1 MDALLVANGTVL
13 TLGAHSR
20 VLANHDVLCRDGVI
34 ERIAPRG
41 TIDAQGARVLDAS
54 RRVVM
59 PGFIN
64 AHTHLYSTFARG
76 ITGLRSSTSFREVLE
91 HLWWRLDRAL
101 ALEDCGL
108 SALVAM
114 TDAVRHGT
122 TTLIDHHASPSAVRG
137 SLDVIASAAMRV
149 GVRAC
154 LCYEVSDRDGE
165 RVAGEGIE
173 ENSRFVRRCQVEGGD
188 RLRALFGL
196 HASFTVSDATLAS
209 VAEAGKRLG
218 AGFHVHAAEAASDQE
233 HAVRVFGARV
243 IERFRAFDVLGPRT
257 IAAHCVHVDDREMEV
272 LAATGTTV
280 IHNPQSNMN
289 NAVGAADVRRLQ
301 RHGVL
306 VGLGTDAMTEN
317 MLEELRAALWLRHL
331 TQADPSAGF
340 ADTVSLLLA
349 NNAAIANRHWQGR
362 LGEVREGAL
371 ADLVVID
378 YDPPTPLE
386 EGNLGGH
393 VVFGL
398 SQAAVDATIVGGRVL
413 MAGRRLELDLD
424 EAELAAHA
432 RERAR
437 ALWERL

>member
-13 TLGAHSR
+13 TLGPRNR
-20 VLANHDVLCRDGVI
+20 VLSNHDVLCRDGVI
-34 ERIAPRG
+34 ERVAPHG
-41 TIDAQGARVLDAS
+41 TIAAQGVRVLDAS

-64 AHTHLYSTFARG
+64 AHTHFYSTFARG
-76 ITGLRSSTSFREVLE
+76 IGGLRSSTSFREVLE
-91 HLWWRLDRAL
+91 NLWWRLDRAL

-114 TDAVRHGT
+114 VDAVRHGT

-149 GVRAC
+149 GVRVC

-165 RVAGEGIE
+165 RVAHEGIE
-173 ENSRFVRRCQVEGGD
+173 ENARFIRRCQVEGGD
-188 RLRALFGL
+188 HLRALFGL
-196 HASFTVSDATLAS
+196 HASFTVSDTTLAA
-209 VAEAGKRLG
+209 VAAAGKGLG
-218 AGFHVHAAEAASDQE
+218 TGFHLHAAEAASDQE
-233 HAVRVFGARV
+233 HAVRVYGARV
-243 IERFRAFDVLGPRT
+243 VARFNAFDVLGPRSV
-257 IAAHCVHVDDREMEV
+257 AAHCVHVDDREMEV
-272 LAATGTTV
+272 LAATGTAV

-289 NAVGAADVRRLQ
+289 NAVGIADVRRLL

-331 TQADPSAGF
+331 AEADPSAGF
-340 ADTVSLLLA
+340 AETVSLLLA
-349 NNAAIANRHWQGR
+349 NNAAIANRLWQGR

-371 ADLVVID
+371 ADLAVLD

-386 EGNLGGH
+386 EGNAAGH

-398 SQAAVDATIVGGRVL
+398 SQAVVDATIVGGRVL

-437 ALWERL
+437 GLWERL